1 MGHMA
6 TYLVEISS
14 KADFKNIAQQPDII
28 LTVRT
33 EIHKRKKIY
42 YIFFFSTRTINIAAS
57 CRSVAC
63 WRDFVGL
70 LVPQNLVHK
79 KQFMSWDSLQ

>member
-42 YIFFFSTRTINIAAS
+42 YIFFFQQKQLTSQHL
-57 CRSVAC
+57 
-63 WRDFVGL
+63 VGQL
-70 LVPQNLVHK
+70 LVGET
-79 KQFMSWDSLQ
+79 SWGC

>member
-28 LTVRT
+28 LMVRT
-33 EIHKRKKIY
+33 EIHMRKICI
-42 YIFFFSTRTINIAAS
+42 IFFFPTRTINITAS

-79 KQFMSWDSLQ
+79 KQFMSWDSL